1 MAREEKALAAKP
13 EIQGDPQGLHGKR
26 LEPTCILFSDL
37 HTHTC
42 TMAHKCQQIINK

>member
-26 LEPTCILFSDL
+26 LEPGPAYCSPIY
-37 HTHTC
+37 THTLAPWH
-42 TMAHKCQQIINK
+42 TNANK